1 MMTCQRPRA
10 RWVGLAL
17 LVAAASLAAGSAAA
31 RVLEIEIDTTWEVP
45 RVPGATHPDYVV
57 DVGRVQFGVDPNL
70 PANRAVID
78 IDRAP
83 RDADGLVRS
92 TADLV
97 ILRPRDPEEG
107 ARSCLMEVSNRGG
120 KALLRY
126 FNAGARGPIS
136 PDSPEIF
143 GDGLLMELGFTII
156 WVGWQADVPRE
167 PGRLRLDVPVAT
179 ENGRPIGGLVRTD
192 WVVDQRV
199 DRLALGH
206 RGHVAYPVVEP
217 DDVRNVLT
225 RRAGRDAPR
234 NVVPRSRWYF
244 GTQQDIRARGVFDPG
259 FIYEL
264 VYRSRDP
271 RIMGLGFTAVRDM
284 ASYAKYADDRRFQAK
299 HCLGFGVSQTGR
311 FLRHFLY
318 EGFNGDE
325 LGRRAFDGLLIHTA
339 GAGRGSFNHR
349 FAQPS
354 RDGHRYSSFYYP
366 TDVFPFTSAEEKD
379 PITGREDGLL
389 GTYVDTDL
397 APRILYTNTG
407 YEYYARAASLI
418 HTSADGRRDVDAPDN
433 ERIYLLASGQHFVD
447 SWPPAVSTDR
457 VAARGNP
464 VDFLVN
470 LRALMVALSS
480 WVQNDVAPP
489 PSLYPRLVGGSLVSV
504 TKLDFP
510 YIPGVLRP
518 EVVHTP
524 ARLDFGRRWAE
535 GVALRQPPTVSDP
548 YPVFVPQVDRFGNE
562 FAGVRNVE
570 LRAPLA
576 TYTPWSFRDGL
587 ANPSELADFRGLFVP
602 LQLDTAAA
610 TEAGDERPAVGEIY
624 TSRAAY
630 VARVDTAIEA
640 LVSERF
646 LLPRDRSRVRQR
658 ALATWDLVVGAQ
670 GLVEEESQAANTQ
683 QTEPTSR

>member
-1 MMTCQRPRA
+1 M
-10 RWVGLAL
+10 
-17 LVAAASLAAGSAAA
+17 LVAAGLASGPATA
-31 RVLEIEIDTTWEVP
+31 RVLDIRIDSTWAVP

-70 PANRAVID
+70 PANRAVVD

-92 TADLV
+92 SADLV
-97 ILRPRDPEEG
+97 VLRPRDPDQG
-107 ARSCLMEVSNRGG
+107 QRSCLVEVSNRGG

-126 FNAGARGPIS
+126 FNAAERGPLS
-136 PDSPEIF
+136 PDTPGVF

-167 PGRLRLDVPVAT
+167 PGRLRLEVPVAT
-179 ENGRPIGGLVRTD
+179 ESGRPIGGLVRSD

-199 DRLALGH
+199 DRLELSH

-217 DDVRNVLT
+217 DDIRNVLT
-225 RRAGRDAPR
+225 QRAGRDAPR
-234 NVVPRSRWYF
+234 SVVPRSRWYF
-244 GTQQDIRARGVFDPG
+244 GAQQDIRARGVFDPG

-271 RIMGLGFTAVRDM
+271 RVVGLGFTAVRDM
-284 ASYAKYADDRRFQAK
+284 VSYAKYADDRRFKAE
-299 HCLGFGVSQTGR
+299 HCLAFGVSQTGR

-325 LGRRAFDGLLIHTA
+325 LGRRAFDGMLIHTG

-354 RDGHRYSSFYYP
+354 RDGHRYSSFHYP
-366 TDVFPFTSAEEKD
+366 TDVFPFTSAVEKD
-379 PITGREDGLL
+379 PVTGAKDGLL
-389 GTYVDTDL
+389 AVYGDSNL
-397 APRILYTNTG
+397 RPRILYTNTG

-418 HTSADGRRDVDAPDN
+418 HTSPDGRRDVEALEN

-447 SWPPAVSTDR
+447 RWPPALSAGR

-470 LRALMVALSS
+470 LRALMVALSQ
-480 WVQNDVAPP
+480 WVQDDVAPP
-489 PSLYPRLVGGSLVSV
+489 PSLYPRLVGGSLVPV

-518 EVVHTP
+518 EVVNTP
-524 ARLDFGRRWAE
+524 ARLDYGRRWSE
-535 GVALRQPPTVSDP
+535 GVVLREPPTVGDA

-562 FAGVRNVE
+562 FAGIRNVE

-602 LQLDTAAA
+602 LQLTTDSATA
-610 TEAGDERPAVGEIY
+610 AGDERPAVSEIY
-624 TSRAAY
+624 TNRAAY

-640 LVSERF
+640 LVAERF
-646 LLPRDRSRVRQR
+646 LLPRDRQRVRQR

-670 GLVEEESQAANTQ
+670 GLIEEEGRAANS
-683 QTEPTSR
+683 TESDSASRRR